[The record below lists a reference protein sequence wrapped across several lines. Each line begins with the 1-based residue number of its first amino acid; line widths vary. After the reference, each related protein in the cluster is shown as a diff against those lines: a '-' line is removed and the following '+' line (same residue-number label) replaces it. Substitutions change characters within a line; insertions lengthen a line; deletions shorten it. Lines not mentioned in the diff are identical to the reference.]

1 MRKRKNIK
9 NYIICFVAM
18 MCIYSCI
25 WGAGSYVY
33 SEVYLL
39 NISSAQELILTI
51 NAMKQKDDSLNIY
64 YTNENGDT
72 VSMDGISYSF
82 YMSHFKI
89 DSIGYMCAINLNQKK
104 EKMVAIQFVSI
115 AIGEGIDKNDWK
127 RINTEE
133 LSKKDNEKYKKLFEE
148 NILNRLCIPW
158 RKHQLSD
165 FFDN

>member
-1 MRKRKNIK
+1 
-9 NYIICFVAM
+9 
-18 MCIYSCI
+18 
-25 WGAGSYVY
+25 
-33 SEVYLL
+33 
-39 NISSAQELILTI
+39 
-51 NAMKQKDDSLNIY
+51 MKQKDDSLNIY

-115 AIGEGIDKNDWK
+115 AIGEGIYKNDWK